1 MTESDEME
9 DPVYEI
15 TYLGA
20 SRGPVT
26 CQVAAGDVAGVI
38 EQAGRDGAR
47 VLIRPCASP
56 RGEQQSAA
64 GTSEG
69 QES

>member
-1 MTESDEME
+1 M
-9 DPVYEI
+9 YEI

-20 SRGPVT
+20 PSHPVT

-47 VLIRPCASP
+47 VLVRPCAAPHS
-56 RGEQQSAA
+56 EQQSATGA
-64 GTSEG
+64 NGG
-69 QES
+69 QDS